1 MRIAIISQ
9 YLPTAIQ
16 GGVPRQV
23 HLLANKLVERG
34 HSITVFSLYEKPF
47 YAKYNVVV
55 VKLPSLLQKLVRY
68 KKALG
73 GIFFPLYVARES
85 FSDFDIIHAH
95 GDSHFIFSST
105 PIIRTFHGSGL
116 EETLHAQSILTSLFM
131 LCIYPF
137 EVLSGLIA
145 DRSVAVSFATIKFF
159 PFVKEVIYNGV
170 DLNKFK
176 PSEDK
181 SRNPSILFVGRMGNR
196 KRGKLLLNIFRYRIK
211 QEIPAVELWFVC
223 NARIVEERIKT
234 FINISDDELID
245 LYQKAHI
252 FCMPSKYEG
261 FGIPYVEAMACGT
274 PVVTTPNPGSKEIL
288 DNGKYGIISNK
299 NSIADE
305 LIGLL
310 NDKAKRE
317 GLISKG
323 LRRAQD
329 FDLEKTVDR
338 YEKMYGEL
346 IKRKD
351 DFQKDTRL

>member
-1 MRIAIISQ
+1 LRIAIISQ

-73 GIFFPLYVARES
+73 GIFFPFYVARNN

-95 GDSHFIFSST
+95 GDSHFIFT
-105 PIIRTFHGSGL
+105 PTPVIRTFHGSGL
-116 EETLHAQSILTSLFM
+116 EEAFYAHSILSALLMF
-131 LCIYPF
+131 CIYPF
-137 EVLSGLIA
+137 EVLSGIIA
-145 DRSVAVSFATIKFF
+145 DRTVAVSFATIKFF
-159 PFVKEVIYNGV
+159 PFVKDVIYNGV

-176 PSEDK
+176 PGEDK
-181 SRNPSILFVGRMGNR
+181 SKNPSVLFVGCLDSR
-196 KRGKLLLNIFRYRIK
+196 KRGRLLLDIFQLRIEK
-211 QEIPAVELWFVC
+211 EIPDVELWLVC
-223 NARIVEERIKT
+223 DTCVKQERVKVFTDI
-234 FINISDDELID
+234 DDEELIR
-245 LYQKAHI
+245 LYQKAHL
-252 FCMPSKYEG
+252 FCMPSSYEG

-274 PVVTTPNPGSKEIL
+274 PVVTTANPGSKEVL
-288 DNGKYGIISNK
+288 CNGKYGIISNK

-329 FDLEKTVDR
+329 FDLENTVDK
-338 YEKMYGEL
+338 YEKMYEEL
-346 IKRKD
+346 IKSCSIRGG
-351 DFQKDTRL
+351 

>member
-47 YAKYNVVV
+47 DAKYNVVV

-73 GIFFPLYVARES
+73 GIFFPLYVARKS

-105 PIIRTFHGSGL
+105 PVIRTFHGSGL
-116 EETLHAQSILTSLFM
+116 EEALYATSVLTALFM
-131 LCIYPF
+131 LFIYPF
-137 EVLSGLIA
+137 EFFSGLIA
-145 DRSVAVSFATIKFF
+145 DRAIASSKSTTRFF
-159 PFVKEVIYNGV
+159 PFIKDVVYGGI
-170 DLNKFK
+170 DLSKFK
-176 PSEDK
+176 TGEHKSE
-181 SRNPSILFVGRMGNR
+181 NPSILFVGQLDNR

-211 QEIPAVELWFVC
+211 REIPNIELWFVC

-299 NSIADE
+299 DSIADE

-323 LRRAQD
+323 LIRAQD

-338 YEKMYGEL
+338 YEKMYEEL
-346 IKRKD
+346 IKRKY